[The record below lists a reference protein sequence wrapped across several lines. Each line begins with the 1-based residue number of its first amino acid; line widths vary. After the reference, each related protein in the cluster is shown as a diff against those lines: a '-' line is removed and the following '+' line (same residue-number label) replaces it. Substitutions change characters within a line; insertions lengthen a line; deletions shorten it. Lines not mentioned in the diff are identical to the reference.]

1 MLVFSIMFVMRLVPR
16 FLQPL
21 LVWLTPFKWRLERS
35 WKVLESFV
43 IPEVNYRKQD
53 LATRCN
59 NPDLISWMLAEAKN
73 EEEKDGFM
81 LTRLV
86 GSVIAGG
93 TYSSAAFITGVIADL
108 VAHPHFLTEIRDEI
122 HATHE
127 RCNGEWDAGAFNSL
141 DKLDSAMKETSR
153 LAPGSLLVYSR
164 FIEED
169 VVLSTG
175 LHLHAGQL
183 ITTSGHSV
191 AMDPAIFPNPRAYDA
206 LRAFNEGLDQH
217 RAQPFRSVDSKD
229 HRWGAGRWA
238 CPGRSIAS
246 LISKVILVKLLDEY
260 DFSFVPDKQ
269 GIAKRPATQ
278 IMHEFVFMGP
288 EAIMFTRRR
297 EKNSGIVF

>member
-1 MLVFSIMFVMRLVPR
+1 
-16 FLQPL
+16 
-21 LVWLTPFKWRLERS
+21 
-35 WKVLESFV
+35 
-43 IPEVNYRKQD
+43 
-53 LATRCN
+53 
-59 NPDLISWMLAEAKN
+59 
-73 EEEKDGFM
+73 
-81 LTRLV
+81 
-86 GSVIAGG
+86 
-93 TYSSAAFITGVIADL
+93 
-108 VAHPHFLTEIRDEI
+108 
-122 HATHE
+122 
-127 RCNGEWDAGAFNSL
+127 
-141 DKLDSAMKETSR
+141 
-153 LAPGSLLVYSR
+153 
-164 FIEED
+164 
-169 VVLSTG
+169 
-175 LHLHAGQL
+175 
-183 ITTSGHSV
+183 
-191 AMDPAIFPNPRAYDA
+191 MDPAIFPNPRAYDA